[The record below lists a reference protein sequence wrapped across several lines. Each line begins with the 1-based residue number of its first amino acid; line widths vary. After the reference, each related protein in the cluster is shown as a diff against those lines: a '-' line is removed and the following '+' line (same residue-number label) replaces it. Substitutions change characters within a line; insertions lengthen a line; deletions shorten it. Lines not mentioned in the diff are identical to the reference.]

1 MQLLER
7 HFTLNYYK
15 LHYFYLFYLM
25 SNLSNHQDYQH
36 EELSTPV
43 KVSFLLYQKLINNN
57 KNTDNIN
64 NHAKAPNRAQL
75 FAK

>member
-1 MQLLER
+1 
-7 HFTLNYYK
+7 
-15 LHYFYLFYLM
+15 M

-43 KVSFLLYQKLINNN
+43 KVFFLLYQKLIHNN
-57 KNTDNIN
+57 KTTNNLN